1 MKHLFCK
8 HKNKVEIYRDY
19 QDRFSN
25 FSCPDCGKIIWGD
38 LESKPARK
46 RDYTSG
52 WLWLA
57 YLAAVAAL
65 LIFMNSC
72 APSQHIPGSDMKYS
86 REVMRCPS

>member
-8 HKNKVEIYRDY
+8 HKNKVEMHIDY
-19 QDRFSN
+19 QDRYFIYQCN
-25 FSCPDCGKIIWGD
+25 DCGKKIWINMD
-38 LESKPARK
+38 DMPARK

-65 LIFMNSC
+65 VILMNSC
-72 APSQHIPGSDMKYS
+72 APTQHIPGSDRLWQKES
-86 REVMRCPS
+86 MRCPA